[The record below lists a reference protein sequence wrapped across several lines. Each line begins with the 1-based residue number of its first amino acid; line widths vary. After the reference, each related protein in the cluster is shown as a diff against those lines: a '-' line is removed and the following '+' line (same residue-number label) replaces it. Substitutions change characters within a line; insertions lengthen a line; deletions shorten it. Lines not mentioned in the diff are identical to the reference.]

1 MDIQIQQL
9 NHHYSG
15 AQSASLDGIN
25 LSINSQQVFGLLG
38 PNGAGKTTLI
48 SIISGLI
55 KQTSGNLLIDGLEMK
70 QDRKTLLNRMAL
82 VPQEYAFYPQLT
94 VQENLHFF
102 AGVQRIDKK
111 MLSTRINDVS
121 AITDLTSFYAKKAG
135 QLSGGLKRRLNIA
148 IGLLNNP
155 ELLIL
160 DEPTVGIDPQSRRFI
175 LDSVKRISQQ
185 GTTIIYTSHY
195 MDEVE
200 YLCDSVAI
208 IDKGNVL
215 MQGTLETL
223 LRGHQMI
230 IDFTHENIQNNV
242 TISLEHSWENNGRR
256 LMLHELPAENLSIV
270 LSQLGS
276 YQSDIQNVHY
286 GKGSLEQVFLEATGS
301 GLRD

>member
-55 KQTSGNLLIDGLEMK
+55 NQTSGNLLIDGLEMK

-102 AGVQRIDKK
+102 SGVQRIDKK
-111 MLSTRINDVS
+111 MLSSRINDVS

-242 TISLEHSWENNGRR
+242 TISLAHSWENNGRR
-256 LMLHELPAENLSIV
+256 LMLHELPAEKLSIV